1 MLSVR
6 VTSARDTDQPPV
18 SMLQPYFDVIRR
30 RKARGRRGISYFG
43 RFLHPNPKLWKYY
56 FYFFTEDA
64 EREGEDFFCKD
75 NRLCIADYKK
85 RVTTF
90 DQEED
95 LAFVYNRR
103 HPRRGPDTPFDE
115 SHERWEG
122 VEWAPPFDE
131 DPDPEVE
138 DGFR

>member
-6 VTSARDTDQPPV
+6 VTSACDTDQPPV

-64 EREGEDFFCKD
+64 EREGDTFFCEE
-75 NRLCIADYKK
+75 NRLSIAAYDK
-85 RVTTF
+85 RVKTF
-90 DQEED
+90 DREED

-115 SHERWEG
+115 SHKRWEG